1 MATAAV
7 LDTTKPVLYISPTL
21 IGDSEL
27 LRKTLFDLKSI
38 DDALET
44 VADRDGR
51 SDALDEPL
59 DSARIALAATKDAL
73 IEAYAIAATEEA
85 YGEDFDATLLAAA

>member
-7 LDTTKPVLYISPTL
+7 IDTTKPVLYISPSL

-38 DDALET
+38 DKALDAVE
-44 VADRDGR
+44 ARDGR

-59 DSARIALAATKDAL
+59 ESARTALAATKDAL

-85 YGEDFDATLLAAA
+85 YGEDFDAALLAA